1 MRLSKR
7 LLLNAR
13 RWHLLVPI
21 VPILRNYSPDDFS
34 RDTIAG
40 LVVGLVTVPQA
51 VAYAYLAGLP
61 PQAGLYACLL
71 PMLIYAVMGSSKH
84 LVVGPVAVAAL
95 LVAAAIAEHA
105 PNYGDAHLLISS
117 VLCLQVGLL
126 LFALRVFRMGGL
138 VNLLSHPVITG
149 FVNAAALLIIIS
161 QLPAMLGIEI
171 QQSGSPLQ
179 QLQSLFRGIDEI
191 HWATVIL
198 GLSILTFLL
207 FSKSIIGHALSLLGT
222 SGVDHPLAKT
232 GPLWAALAGVLAVW
246 GLDLSGQVATVGL
259 VPSGLPSLGWPLADP
274 SLWLDLLP
282 SAGVIALITY
292 IESYSIGATLA
303 AKEREQI
310 RPNQEL
316 IALGAANISAGLTGA
331 YPVAG
336 SFSRSGVN
344 YAAGASTPVS
354 SAICALIIILTL
366 LFFTGAFINLPN
378 AALAAIVMVS
388 VLNLVDLRSWRRN
401 WQIYRQDC
409 WTEWG
414 TALGVLGFGVELGL
428 LFGVVLSIA
437 FFLRT
442 SSKPVITQIGRLGDS
457 QQFRSAKRYPVTLHP
472 HVLALRIDEN
482 LYFANAGQIEDRVV
496 GRALRRRGTSHVLLA
511 CGSVNLID
519 STGLAMLERMSET
532 LADANITLNLSE
544 LKGPVAE
551 QLRPAELN
559 NIISGAIYFSN
570 DEAMLELEQRD
581 LPTDSKVQA

>member
-1 MRLSKR
+1 M
-7 LLLNAR
+7 
-13 RWHLLVPI
+13 
-21 VPILRNYSPDDFS
+21 
-34 RDTIAG
+34 
-40 LVVGLVTVPQA
+40 
-51 VAYAYLAGLP
+51 
-61 PQAGLYACLL
+61 
-71 PMLIYAVMGSSKH
+71 
-84 LVVGPVAVAAL
+84 
-95 LVAAAIAEHA
+95 
-105 PNYGDAHLLISS
+105 
-117 VLCLQVGLL
+117 
-126 LFALRVFRMGGL
+126 
-138 VNLLSHPVITG
+138 
-149 FVNAAALLIIIS
+149 
-161 QLPAMLGIEI
+161 
-171 QQSGSPLQ
+171 
-179 QLQSLFRGIDEI
+179 
-191 HWATVIL
+191 
-198 GLSILTFLL
+198 
-207 FSKSIIGHALSLLGT
+207 
-222 SGVDHPLAKT
+222 
-232 GPLWAALAGVLAVW
+232 
-246 GLDLSGQVATVGL
+246 
-259 VPSGLPSLGWPLADP
+259 
-274 SLWLDLLP
+274 
-282 SAGVIALITY
+282 
-292 IESYSIGATLA
+292 
-303 AKEREQI
+303 
-310 RPNQEL
+310 
-316 IALGAANISAGLTGA
+316 
-331 YPVAG
+331 AG

-366 LFFTGAFINLPN
+366 LFFTGAFIDLPN

-581 LPTDSKVQA
+581 TQTARCEHDGVGSLPNPQMQWAFLVLVALSGLTLSFSLLDELNKDHANYGFNEALRFLLLTMPRRIEELMPYGIFIGLLLVLGNMAESGELTAFRAAGVSPWRLGSPCCLPC